1 MDRSELLALAAK
13 IAEQQESLCDL
24 DYRLC
29 LELGHLEDA
38 VRFASEAIV
47 SDELDRLGYTGIY
60 E

>member
-1 MDRSELLALAAK
+1 MERSALLALAAK

-38 VRFASEAIV
+38 VRFAAEAIV
-47 SDELDRLGYTGIY
+47 YDELDRLGFTGIY